1 MDLSTRKYNFIQELI
16 HIEKESI
23 IVALENVLKQ
33 EKEGNQDISLS
44 NKKELDNRL
53 ESYTKNPNDVLDW
66 ESIKDSW

>member
-23 IVALENVLKQ
+23 IIALENVLKQ
-33 EKEGNQDISLS
+33 EKEENQYISLS
-44 NKKELDNRL
+44 NKKELDSRL